1 MHGCASHTVVLV
13 SLYASKTLLLV
24 VKGRDEWSWGR
35 LSAVPDTVV
44 GIQVTKRVLV
54 VDDMAEMRTLI
65 QRVLSADG
73 YQVDVAATLAEA
85 RRLDPAG
92 YSAVLVDAHLGAEH
106 GLDLIEE
113 LRSADPA
120 AARRCVVITGAPAE
134 AGAADLAFLA
144 KPFQAADLLDAV
156 RTLPQP
162 VSQPDPPP
170 SGPPRPGPER
180 PDPRAAGPGAAGPRA
195 AGPGAAGPGAAGPC
209 SGGRWGWTG
218 AGPVPG
224 PSSAQPGPDQ
234 APAGRHPPAS
244 RPGTP

>member
-1 MHGCASHTVVLV
+1 M
-13 SLYASKTLLLV
+13 
-24 VKGRDEWSWGR
+24 RSWGR
-35 LSAVPDTVV
+35 LSAVPDAVV

-54 VDDMAEMRTLI
+54 VDDVAEMRTLI

-85 RRLDPAG
+85 RGLDPAG

-113 LRSADPA
+113 LRSADPGGGPPVRGDHRGP
-120 AARRCVVITGAPAE
+120 RRGWCRRPC
-134 AGAADLAFLA
+134 LLA

-180 PDPRAAGPGAAGPRA
+180 PDLSRPDRGLLSRPRCGRTLLPADAAGPG
-195 AGPGAAGPGAAGPC
+195 
-209 SGGRWGWTG
+209 
-218 AGPVPG
+218 PG
-224 PSSAQPGPDQ
+224 PSRDRPLPSPAQIRHLLAVTRLFAPGHTVSWSTFCMT
-234 APAGRHPPAS
+234 APSRNS
-244 RPGTP
+244 RPAPSKRR